1 MTISKK
7 TYLKN
12 ALKDYHSRSINPP
25 IVRASTILFKSH
37 QEIRKAQKQKQI
49 SYGREGTITTSKLQN
64 LLKNL
69 EKGS

>member
-37 QEIRKAQKQKQI
+37 QEIRKAQKQKQFHMV
-49 SYGREGTITTSKLQN
+49 EKVLLQLQN
-64 LLKNL
+64 YKIY
-69 EKGS
+69 

>member
-25 IVRASTILFKSH
+25 IVRASTILFKSY

-49 SYGREGTITTSKLQN
+49 F
-64 LLKNL
+64 LKQKNRFKPL
-69 EKGS
+69 FLVLVFFLV